1 MTNSFDVLQR
11 GAAESG
17 IVLGERALGQFERYF
32 DLLMDWNTRVN
43 LTSVTARAEVESRHF
58 LDSLAVARA
67 VPVEALAS
75 ARIADVGSGA
85 GFPGMPLAI
94 VFPGSS
100 VTLME
105 ATSKKTRFLSALIES
120 LELSNVTV
128 LAGRAEELAHRED
141 LRESFDLVLARAV
154 AGLRSLAELTL
165 PFCSVGGRVVVHKG
179 PDAAGE
185 VLSATRAIETLGGGA
200 AETISIPSLHTS
212 LVVIPKRTAT
222 PVTYPRR
229 AGIPEKRPL

>member
-1 MTNSFDVLQR
+1 MNGCITTPSQRVLYFALRSPVRVTAILCGNIPLIISQRGSCVEPFRINQSLVWFALPYDCDKGRFVTNSFDVLQR

-154 AGLRSLAELTL
+154 AGLRSLA
-165 PFCSVGGRVVVHKG
+165 
-179 PDAAGE
+179 
-185 VLSATRAIETLGGGA
+185 
-200 AETISIPSLHTS
+200 
-212 LVVIPKRTAT
+212 
-222 PVTYPRR
+222 
-229 AGIPEKRPL
+229 